1 MYSQGCGGSSPFF
14 GTSKVFYNYNASK
27 DGFPSAVLAE
37 CAFYTSKG
45 FPAHWRTRLPGGLY
59 AACAA
64 AVTISRRDRSGIY
77 RRPIAAKTRQVADD
91 GAELRPLWCAGHR
104 LGQSSYKLSPSNQ
117 MADGKEHAV
126 GHLLESSFR

>member
-1 MYSQGCGGSSPFF
+1 VICTPLARRQLLSAAGSIWYLLQ
-14 GTSKVFYNYNASK
+14 TY
-27 DGFPSAVLAE
+27 
-37 CAFYTSKG
+37 
-45 FPAHWRTRLPGGLY
+45 
-59 AACAA
+59 
-64 AVTISRRDRSGIY
+64 RSENS
-77 RRPIAAKTRQVADD
+77 DD